1 MTQTAKNYA
10 DALYELAQ
18 SEGLEEKL
26 LPELSGVGQLF
37 AQNPDYIRLL
47 CAANVPKAERL
58 SALDEAF
65 SGRVHTYLLSFL
77 KLLCE
82 RGHIRALPDCERRY
96 RSRFNADHGI
106 LEATAVTASPLR
118 FTLNFGTGRF
128 LFTMASVAWSSN
140 CASGAHSMRM
150 RRSVSTVKRAF
161 PATTCAP
168 GAATGLFS
176 WAKRLVPA
184 RIRASNSVCFI
195 HYVFHTNITKN

>member
-18 SEGLEEKL
+18 SEGLEEAL
-26 LPELSGVGQLF
+26 LPELSGVEELISR
-37 AQNPDYIRLL
+37 NPDYVRLL

-106 LEATAVTASPLR
+106 LEATAVTAAPLR
-118 FTLNFGTGRF
+118 PELREKLTLRLADLTGKRVDLRNRVDPSVLGGIRLEYEGKSLDGTVRQRLDGISKT
-128 LFTMASVAWSSN
+128 LSE
-140 CASGAHSMRM
+140 
-150 RRSVSTVKRAF
+150 TV
-161 PATTCAP
+161 
-168 GAATGLFS
+168 L
-176 WAKRLVPA
+176 
-184 RIRASNSVCFI
+184 
-195 HYVFHTNITKN
+195 